1 MSDTSTTQTN
11 NNRTGLQ
18 ETENGF
24 RDEYFFLSNFFVAPV
39 TIDYQGEQFTFS
51 TGEHLFQG
59 MKVAAALQ
67 PEMNV
72 SALHALEKAPTPA
85 KAKYWGRSIRIDVE
99 KWNKLSEQCM
109 KRTLELKFSQHPDLM
124 KKLVD
129 TGELHLVEYNDWND
143 KLWGKSQQTREGQNK
158 LGKLLMELRDEERQ
172 RLNGSLLV
180 N

>member
-1 MSDTSTTQTN
+1 MSDTAVQAGENEAS
-11 NNRTGLQ
+11 LQ

-39 TIDYQGEQFTFS
+39 TIDYQGEQFTLS

-67 PEMNV
+67 PEMNL
-72 SALHALEKAPTPA
+72 SALRALEKAPTPA

-99 KWNKLSEQCM
+99 KWNKMSAQCM
-109 KRTLELKFSQHPDLM
+109 KRTLELKFLQHPDLM

-129 TGELHLVEYNDWND
+129 TGELNLVEYNDWND
-143 KLWGKSQQTREGQNK
+143 TLWGKSQQTREGQNK
-158 LGKLLMELRDEERQ
+158 LGRLLMELRGKERQ
-172 RLNGSLLV
+172 RLGDSL
-180 N
+180 

>member
-1 MSDTSTTQTN
+1 MSDTAIQAGETESS
-11 NNRTGLQ
+11 LQ

-39 TIDYQGEQFTFS
+39 TIDYQGEQFTFL

-67 PEMNV
+67 PEMNLF
-72 SALHALEKAPTPA
+72 ALRALEKAPTPA

-129 TGELHLVEYNDWND
+129 TGELNLVEYNDWND
-143 KLWGKSQQTREGQNK
+143 TLWGKNQKTRKGQNK
-158 LGKLLMELRDEERQ
+158 LGRLLMGLRSKERQ
-172 RLNGSLLV
+172 RLGDSL
-180 N
+180 

>member
-1 MSDTSTTQTN
+1 MSDTAVQAGEN
-11 NNRTGLQ
+11 EDRLQ

-39 TIDYQGEQFTFS
+39 TIDYQGEQFMFS

-72 SALHALEKAPTPA
+72 STLRALEKAPTPA

-124 KKLVD
+124 KKLLD
-129 TGELHLVEYNDWND
+129 TAGLNLVEYNDWND
-143 KLWGKSQQTREGQNK
+143 KLWGKNQNTREGQNK
-158 LGKLLMELRDEERQ
+158 LGKLLMELRAAERQ
-172 RLNGSLLV
+172 RLNDSLLV

>member
-1 MSDTSTTQTN
+1 MSDTAVQAGENEAS
-11 NNRTGLQ
+11 LQ

-24 RDEYFFLSNFFVAPV
+24 RDKYFFLSNFFVAPV
-39 TIDYQGEQFTFS
+39 TIDYQGEQFTLS

-67 PEMNV
+67 PEMNL
-72 SALHALEKAPTPA
+72 SALRSLEKAPTPA

-129 TGELHLVEYNDWND
+129 TGELNLVEYNDWND
-143 KLWGKSQQTREGQNK
+143 TLWGKSQQTREGQNK
-158 LGKLLMELRDEERQ
+158 LGRLLMELRNKERQ
-172 RLNGSLLV
+172 RLYGSFLV